1 VKFDY
6 AYRDKEN
13 VRHDGTVVASSK
25 DDAFKKLRAQG
36 VKPFFVARSPGAW
49 NFLLSFGK
57 RGLAIAVLAV
67 IAVAGVAVSLS
78 LTRTIERVEESA
90 VAPLTRR
97 QIYGDPALMEKME
110 LDGYVEVFAAAGD
123 RVLARFAQPAKVTQ
137 YMASLRRDATV
148 RREAVAALEE
158 LKSCLGRKAAASFEP
173 KESREMQELQRIVEW
188 MHGEYAGYLANGRGT
203 PNSYLRRLI
212 ERQIQEAQIVTRT
225 KNELENEKDPAVWE
239 KRNNELRS
247 IGAPTIPMPA
257 ENDRE

>member
-36 VKPFFVARSPGAW
+36 VKPFFVARSPGVW
-49 NFLLSFGK
+49 NFLLSLGK

-67 IAVAGVAVSLS
+67 IAVTAIAVSLS

-110 LDGYVEVFAAAGD
+110 LGGYAEVFAAAGD
-123 RVLARFAQPAKVTQ
+123 RVLARFAQPAKVTA
-137 YMASLRRDATV
+137 YMANLRQDAAAW
-148 RREAVAALEE
+148 REAVMALEE
-158 LKSCLGRKAAASFEP
+158 LRTHLTTKTAAPFEL

-188 MHGEYAGYLANGRGT
+188 MRGEYAGYLENGRGT
-203 PNSYLRRLI
+203 PNSYLRRLV

-225 KNELENEKDPAVWE
+225 KNELEHEKDPSVWE